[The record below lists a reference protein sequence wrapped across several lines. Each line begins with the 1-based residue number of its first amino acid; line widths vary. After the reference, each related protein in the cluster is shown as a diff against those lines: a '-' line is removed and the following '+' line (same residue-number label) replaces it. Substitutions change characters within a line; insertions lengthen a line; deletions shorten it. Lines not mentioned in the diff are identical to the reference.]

1 MPRRVAR
8 RTIGLDGRF
17 PRLCRRTTTTRM
29 TIEQYRR
36 IRGEIDGR
44 AYPSRARAYSLSL
57 CLFLLIQ
64 RSRTILYPL
73 YPREM
78 MQAKIVGHAP
88 PFDDTIYPDIY
99 RAPVKLKTR
108 ERSLTLIFRSCD
120 TNWVVAPW
128 LTARAL
134 CRRAGRFSPKPN
146 PGVTKIEIGERTGA
160 RQDAHVRR
168 RRRSST
174 HIVRAAAACRVSS
187 LRVSSLRS
195 APHVPTCSL
204 RSVSLACA
212 SVCAHVISPFHSQFA
227 APPLSLFLSLVR
239 SLFFSSPSA

>member
-1 MPRRVAR
+1 VTRPRYRSSKSQLTIFDVVSNIIQCIPDRFAEAHHYLTSPSVPLVLLVAIMPRRVAR

-17 PRLCRRTTTTRM
+17 PRLCRRMTTTRM

-120 TNWVVAPW
+120 TNWVVA
-128 LTARAL
+128 R
-134 CRRAGRFSPKPN
+134 G
-146 PGVTKIEIGERTGA
+146 
-160 RQDAHVRR
+160 
-168 RRRSST
+168 
-174 HIVRAAAACRVSS
+174 
-187 LRVSSLRS
+187 
-195 APHVPTCSL
+195 
-204 RSVSLACA
+204 
-212 SVCAHVISPFHSQFA
+212 
-227 APPLSLFLSLVR
+227 
-239 SLFFSSPSA
+239 